1 MNIITLMSF
10 FSKLKF
16 WKREEDE
23 FDFEKAAEKEF
34 SAAKEAPL
42 EKSLFP
48 EEKAPLTPTAFQQAR
63 GSERE
68 LELISSKL
76 DTLKAM
82 LASLE
87 QRVAGIEQAIAAE
100 KKQKLW

>member
-1 MNIITLMSF
+1 MGF

-16 WKREEDE
+16 WKKDDD
-23 FDFEKAAEKEF
+23 DFALDKPLEKDF
-34 SAAKEAPL
+34 SIA

-48 EEKAPLTPTAFQQAR
+48 ETELASSPLKEITQSR
-63 GSERE
+63 D
-68 LELISSKL
+68 LELINSKL

-82 LASLE
+82 LAAVEQRLANLE
-87 QRVAGIEQAIAAE
+87 QAMAAE